1 MINSIKVYNWENIER
16 WVIWYIIVFS
26 IIIFFVLFSFLKW
39 WVMWAI
45 SVLFIFLVIIV
56 SYIILYLMSL
66 KKIEIQLYDWY
77 FIVWDRTYS
86 FDELQWFN
94 AELSNKWEILNF
106 ILIPRKTLYPLKYKL
121 IDSQENVKS
130 FISDVIKIWLPIY
143 ADYEADKMYKIIKYL
158 KLW

>member
-1 MINSIKVYNWENIER
+1 MINSIKVYNWDYIER
-16 WVIWYIIVFS
+16 WILWYIIVFS

-39 WVMWAI
+39 WVIWAI

-66 KKIEIQLYDWY
+66 KKIEIQLYEWY

-86 FDELQWFN
+86 LNELQWFN
-94 AELSNKWEILNF
+94 ADLSCKWEILNF

-121 IDSQENVKS
+121 IDSQDKVKE
-130 FISDVIKIWLPIY
+130 FISDVIKLWLPIY
-143 ADYEADKMYKIIKYL
+143 ADYEVEKMYKIIKYL